1 MRLQCQLDEK
11 NMNHESQGFFYQ
23 SDQAY
28 GAQVNEIGLG
38 NDNDEYVGGDD
49 FDMQPQP
56 NYLDFF

>member
-1 MRLQCQLDEK
+1 MLCNTYIWGWRS
-11 NMNHESQGFFYQ
+11 ESQGFFYQ